1 MTQDH
6 DTQLRWQHGNDVLL
20 RLHVS
25 EIIHDDATDSDNSVP
40 FDLTQASGVAVAM
53 RNASHGRQVSISVAT
68 AEDDAS
74 VLIVDVPSDT
84 PVGTYTI
91 VLTLQRG
98 GRDACAVRTAAFN
111 IVTDE
116 RLANIHFDEVQG
128 PVTADMQI
136 ALRYITQAVARGKNA
151 YELWLEAGNEGTLE
165 DYLNT
170 FWQPTDATQEVSG
183 LMSAADKQWLDQVGD
198 IEVMTADHV
207 ADLVHNILSN

>member
-6 DTQLRWQHGNDVLL
+6 DTQLRWLRGNDVLL

-25 EIIHDDATDSDNSVP
+25 EIIHDDATGSDNSVP
-40 FDLTQASGVAVAM
+40 FDLTQASSVAVTM
-53 RNASHGRQVSISVAT
+53 RNASHGRQVSISVAP

-128 PVTADMQI
+128 PVTADMQV

-198 IEVMTADHV
+198 IEVMTADQA

>member
-6 DTQLRWQHGNDVLL
+6 DTQLRWLHGNDVLL

-25 EIIHDDATDSDNSVP
+25 EIIHDDATGSDNSVP

-53 RNASHGRQVSISVAT
+53 RNASHGRQVSISVAP

-116 RLANIHFDEVQG
+116 RQANIHFDEVQG

-198 IEVMTADHV
+198 IEVMTADQ
-207 ADLVHNILSN
+207 ATDLVHGILNN

>member
-6 DTQLRWQHGNDVLL
+6 DTQLRWLHGNDVLL

-25 EIIHDDATDSDNSVP
+25 EIIHDEATGSDNSVP

-53 RNASHGRQVSISVAT
+53 RNASHGRQVSISVAP

-74 VLIVDVPSDT
+74 VLIADVPSDT

-116 RLANIHFDEVQG
+116 RQANIHFDEVQG

-136 ALRYITQAVARGKNA
+136 ALRYITKAVARGKNA

-165 DYLNT
+165 DYLAL
-170 FWQPTDATQEVSG
+170 FAPSYATDADVESIF
-183 LMSAADKQWLDQVGD
+183 DD
-198 IEVMTADHV
+198 E
-207 ADLVHNILSN
+207 